1 MKAVQERSQ
10 KTRLKIIQT
19 ALELFHQ
26 QGVNATSVDE
36 ILEKSGKGKSQFYY
50 YFKTKDDLIHAVVQ
64 NFYENL
70 RSKKLPIKYD
80 IETWDDLEQWFAF
93 FINFQKSTNC
103 SRGCPM
109 ATIGYELT
117 PDQELIRQDINLIF
131 EFTKNSLS
139 RFFHGLKAKGKLKKS
154 ADPDALADFCFSIMQ
169 GGMITSKIRKE
180 TAPFEHAVSHA
191 IAYLKSLRVQ

>member
-10 KTRLKIIQT
+10 KTRSNIIQ
-19 ALELFHQ
+19 AAFDLFHK

-36 ILEKSGKGKSQFYY
+36 ILEKSGTGKSQFYY

-64 NFYENL
+64 NFYETL

-80 IETWDDLEQWFAF
+80 IESWKDLEQWFAF
-93 FINFQKSTNC
+93 FINFQKSVNC

-139 RFFHGLKAKGKLKKS
+139 RFFHGLKVKGKLKKS
-154 ADPDALADFCFSIMQ
+154 ADPDALADFCFSTMQ
-169 GGMITSKIRKE
+169 GGMITSKIKKE

-191 IAYLKSLRVQ
+191 ITYLKSLRVQ

>member
-10 KTRLKIIQT
+10 KTRSNIIQ
-19 ALELFHQ
+19 AAFDLFHE

-36 ILEKSGKGKSQFYY
+36 ILKESGAGKSQFYH
-50 YFKTKDDLIHAVVQ
+50 YFKSKDDLIHEVVKS
-64 NFYENL
+64 FSEKL
-70 RSKKLPIKYD
+70 RSKKLPVKYD
-80 IETWDDLEQWFAF
+80 IESWDDLEQWFYF
-93 FINFQKSTNC
+93 FVNFQKSVHC
-103 SRGCPM
+103 ERGCPM

-117 PDQELIRQDINLIF
+117 NDQELIRQDINLIF

-169 GGMITSKIRKE
+169 GGMITAKIKKE
-180 TAPFEHAVSHA
+180 TTPFENAVHHA
-191 IAYLKSLRVQ
+191 IIYLKSLTR